1 MARPAAR
8 DRRYAVG
15 IVTATVF
22 TRLWSADDASVRL
35 ADALAAGLARARARL
50 HEVTAAYGAER
61 FEPRRGEAPIS
72 SQFASDMQL
81 LERVRHEG
89 RHRMTSPSLPCS
101 SSWSIVH

>member
-35 ADALAAGLARARARL
+35 ADTLAAGLARARARL

-61 FEPRRGEAPIS
+61 FEPR
-72 SQFASDMQL
+72 
-81 LERVRHEG
+81 
-89 RHRMTSPSLPCS
+89 HRMTSPSLPCS